1 MCGRFTM
8 TDEQLEPLARDLG
21 VPVES
26 LPHTRPRFNIAPTD
40 EHFIV
45 RVKAEQAELLP
56 ARWGLVNFWAKDSK
70 RAAQQINARAETLAT
85 RAGFRQAFESRRC
98 IVPADGFY
106 EWTGPRQDRQPLW
119 FHRPEGGLVYFAGLY
134 ESWSPKPGEWQRTFT
149 IVTTGANDLLA
160 RYHDRMP
167 VILTPDAADEWM
179 DPKNADTD
187 RLRHLLVPA
196 APGVLAARPVSKKVN
211 NVRYDLPDAIDEEPR
226 LPGLG

>member
-56 ARWGLVNFWAKDSK
+56 ARWGLVNSWAKDSK

-196 APGVLAARPVSKKVN
+196 APGVLVARPVSKKVN

>member
-56 ARWGLVNFWAKDSK
+56 ARWGLVNSWAKDGK

-106 EWTGPRQDRQPLW
+106 EWTGPKEDRQPLW

-179 DPKNADTD
+179 DPKNTHTD